1 MAEAEQLDEISVDVD
16 DQNQDPAQGSEEG
29 SDGNEAAQEFDI
41 VLAGQDEA
49 QIEPE
54 QKSTSDHILS
64 RVMRKKDKLTEENEA
79 LKQQLLAKASQPAA
93 VVKTQPDED
102 DFDDRKDYLQAHS
115 EWQRQMLHDV
125 TAEQLQQQQHGHRAA
140 AQQQSQDAA
149 LATYSKNASNLKV
162 GDFNDTQDKA
172 FDVLG
177 DEFAR
182 MLAMELP
189 EDAPKLMYWFG
200 KNPKDAE
207 EYRDKFMANPSKT
220 TFALGKLAGKLTIQ
234 PRQTNAAQPESK
246 IESGSVGG
254 INEDW
259 QALLDKTD
267 DAADMSNIAKTLNE
281 RRAIKKRAKAAG
293 FDVSTLK

>member
-1 MAEAEQLDEISVDVD
+1 MTGEAEQVDEISINEETVEI
-16 DQNQDPAQGSEEG
+16 DPSAETET
-29 SDGNEAAQEFDI
+29 DEAPQEFDI
-41 VLAGQDEA
+41 VLAGQDEPT
-49 QIEPE
+49 IEPE

-64 RVMRKKDKLTEENEA
+64 RVMRKKDKLTEENES
-79 LKQQLLAKASQPAA
+79 LKQQLLAKASQTPAA
-93 VVKTQPDED
+93 VETRPDED
-102 DFDDRKDYLQAHS
+102 DFDNRKAYLQADS
-115 EWQRQMLHDV
+115 EWTYRMQQTV
-125 TAEQLQQQQHGHRAA
+125 TAGQLQEQQHGHRIA

-149 LATYSKNASNLKV
+149 LATYAKNANDLKV
-162 GDFNDTQDKA
+162 SNFNEVQDKA

-207 EYRDKFMANPSKT
+207 QYRDQFMASPSKT

-234 PRQTNAAQPESK
+234 PRQTSAAQPEAK

-259 QALLDKTD
+259 QALLNKCD

-281 RRAIKKRAKAAG
+281 RRAIKAKARAAG